1 MSFFML
7 ELADG
12 FQKRLA
18 FNVAHRSSYFNNGN
32 LRILGSRV
40 PVEAILDLIG
50 DVGDYLDGTAAKVS
64 PAFLLKDGPI
74 DLAGGHVRVLAQALV
89 YKSFIVPEVKI
100 GLCSIIGYK
109 HFAVLHRVHGTGIH
123 VDIRIELLHGH
134 RISAGL

>member
-1 MSFFML
+1 ML
-7 ELADG
+7 KLADG
-12 FQKRLA
+12 FQKRLT
-18 FNVAHRSSYFNNGN
+18 FNVAHCSSYFNDGN
-32 LRILGSRV
+32 LRILCSRV
-40 PVEAILDLIG
+40 PVETILDLIG

-74 DLAGGHVRVLAQALV
+74 DLAGGHVRVLAQAFV
-89 YKSFIVPEVKI
+89 YESFIMPEVKI